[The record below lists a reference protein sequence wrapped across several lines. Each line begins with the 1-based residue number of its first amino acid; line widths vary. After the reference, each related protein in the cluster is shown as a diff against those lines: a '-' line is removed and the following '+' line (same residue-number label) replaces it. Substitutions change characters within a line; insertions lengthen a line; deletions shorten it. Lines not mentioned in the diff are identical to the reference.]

1 MTAPRPTR
9 PAPALE
15 RETKLA
21 AWVGFALPDLNGVAD
36 EVVARPLEPLEL
48 DATYWDTTDLRL
60 ARSGVT
66 VRHRTGD
73 GEPRWTV
80 KLPAGEGTH
89 TLVRTEHDVAGPA
102 EAPPAPAVG
111 LVRALARTAPLVPVA
126 RLRTH
131 RGRVML
137 VAPSGD
143 VLAEVD
149 DDEVSVLDGERV
161 AARFREV
168 EVELAPGDVDGLAE
182 AVIDRLRA
190 AGAGDPDPTPKLVR
204 SLGPRASA
212 PPDLDEVVL
221 PDAPSAAEVIRA
233 GVTAAVLRV
242 IRHDPVVRLD
252 ADIEGVHQARVGTR
266 RLRSDLRTFRPLL
279 DTAWSEPLRDELSW
293 LAGALGAV
301 RDADVLLAR
310 LRRDA
315 GALPEP
321 DRPHAATLLRRLE
334 RERGSAL
341 SDLLVALDSDRYAE
355 LLDRLVDGARAPGL
369 LPAAEGPATEVLPP
383 LVRGP
388 WKKLRKAVAG
398 LEPVP
403 TDAELHAVRIAAKRA
418 RYAADVIAPVAGDR
432 ARAHAKALAAVQ
444 DVLGD
449 HNDAAVAEAWLRRAV
464 AAGVSRS
471 QAVAAGELI
480 ALQRAEAATLRQAW
494 PGAWAAASSRK
505 LRSWIDRP

>member
-1 MTAPRPTR
+1 MTAPRPAR
-9 PAPALE
+9 PAPTLE

-21 AWVGFALPDLNGVAD
+21 AWVGFALPDLGGVAD
-36 EVVARPLEPLEL
+36 GVVARPLEPLEL
-48 DATYWDTTDLRL
+48 DATYWDTADLRL
-60 ARSGVT
+60 ARWGVT
-66 VRHRTGD
+66 VRHRS
-73 GEPRWTV
+73 GEGSPRWTV

-89 TLVRTEHDVAGPA
+89 CLVRAEHDVAGSPD
-102 EAPPAPAVG
+102 APPSPVLG
-111 LVRALARTAPLVPVA
+111 LVRAISRTASLVPVA

-131 RGRVML
+131 RGRVVL
-137 VAPSGD
+137 VGPAGE
-143 VLAEVD
+143 VLAEID

-168 EVELAPGDVDGLAE
+168 EVELAPDNLDGLDV

-221 PDAPSAAEVIRA
+221 PDEPTAADVIRA
-233 GVTAAVLRV
+233 GITGAVLRV

-252 ADIEGVHQARVGTR
+252 VDIEGVHQARVGTR

-293 LAGALGAV
+293 LADALGAV

-310 LRRDA
+310 LQRDA
-315 GALPEP
+315 ATLPEP
-321 DRPHAATLLRRLE
+321 DRPHATTLLRRLE
-334 RERGSAL
+334 RERGRAL
-341 SDLLVALDSDRYAE
+341 SDLLVVLDSDRYAQ
-355 LLDRLVDGARAPGL
+355 LLERLVDGAREPRL
-369 LPAAEGPATEVLPP
+369 LAAAEGPATVVLPP

-418 RYAADVIAPVAGDR
+418 RYAADVVAPVAGER
-432 ARAHAKALAAVQ
+432 ARAHAKALAGVQ

-449 HNDAAVAEAWLRRAV
+449 HNDAAVAEAWLRRAIE
-464 AAGVSRS
+464 AGLSRS

-480 ALQRAEAATLRQAW
+480 ALQRSEAEALRQAW
-494 PGAWAAASSRK
+494 PEAWAAASSRK
-505 LRSWIDRP
+505 LRAWIDRS